1 MDGIPVLPGV
11 LRVMVPDAVAAGII
25 KQPSAVMKTIHPS
38 IKALPL

>member
-25 KQPSAVMKTIHPS
+25 KQPSAVMKTIHPP
-38 IKALPL
+38 IKLLSL